1 MLDLSQETERLAR
14 RLAERQSL
22 PVDVAVR
29 QALERQ
35 AQSVAIGNGG
45 ARVPVSD
52 EEIARR
58 LALIEDITRQMDALP
73 ILDPRSPEEIM
84 DEINEL

>member
-1 MLDLSQETERLAR
+1 
-14 RLAERQSL
+14 
-22 PVDVAVR
+22 
-29 QALERQ
+29 LERQ
-35 AQSVAIGNGG
+35 AQSVAGG
-45 ARVPVSD
+45 SGVARGPVSD

-58 LALIEDITRQMDALP
+58 LALIEKFTRELDALP